1 MVLEQQIKQIVEEF
15 FQQSE
20 RNDCFVVDV
29 ILKLN
34 KLEIFI
40 DSDNAVDFEIC
51 KKVSREV
58 EKFLDESKMLG
69 EDYLLEVSSPGL
81 SRPLKLAR
89 QFIKNIGREVTLT
102 DTDKSKVKGILS
114 GADENNFQITNT
126 ISRKEGKKK
135 FTEQQT
141 LTFPY
146 NEDRKVIINIKF

>member
-40 DSDNAVDFEIC
+40 DSDNAIDFEIC

-135 FTEQQT
+135 ITEQQT

>member
-135 FTEQQT
+135 ITEQQT